1 MISIT
6 GHTSGIGKFLF
17 ENLSD
22 TIGFSIA
29 NGYDISKEEDRQ
41 RIFDESADADILIN
55 NAWHVT
61 GQLELLKL
69 FYSKWL
75 YKNKLI
81 INIGSATIYAPEQF
95 IQNYEYNQ
103 SKIELHEHIKS
114 LILGPD
120 MPLVKELIL
129 GPVNT
134 PMISNIE
141 VLSYLEIEEILEPIQ
156 MLINDNRIRQLSLV
170 KEWISR

>member
-6 GHTSGIGKFLF
+6 GHSRGIGKFLF
-17 ENLSD
+17 EKLDN
-22 TIGFSIA
+22 TIGFSITD
-29 NGYDISKEEDRQ
+29 GYDISKEEDRQ
-41 RIFDESADADILIN
+41 RIFDESADADVLIN

-75 YKNKLI
+75 YKNKII
-81 INIGSATIYAPEQF
+81 INIGSVTIYAQEQF
-95 IQNYEYNQ
+95 IQNHEYNR
-103 SKIELHEHIKS
+103 SKIELHQYINS

-134 PMISNIE
+134 DMISDMT
-141 VLSYLEIEEILEPIQ
+141 VPSYMEIEEILNPIQ
-156 MLINDNRIRQLSLV
+156 MMISDSRIRQLSLV
-170 KEWISR
+170 KEWIPR